1 MEFDPLLQP
10 ELQPQ
15 AFVEFD
21 VLEDREETE
30 SDSILQDNSNGPQTS
45 DDAVPLPS
53 NNDTSINR
61 TNPHVQ
67 AAAASVRG
75 RQQRVTFD
83 LPNNPHHR
91 GRRVFRIPHG
101 SRVTIRHRTNGA
113 TRILQQPLHYLNPT
127 AVAVLPPDAG
137 ATATLSSTMPPFST
151 RLLPVDALAPTP
163 LADHLQVKHR
173 EAGSPQR
180 LPSSSD
186 NDDDEQLIDEI
197 DFDCVICY
205 DTLIQPVG
213 CGNCPARF
221 CQPCLLTALKQ
232 HRQCPVCRGEVPRT
246 IDNNNNDT
254 VVVVDAALLGRL
266 ARYGVSCQY
275 CTPETYD
282 GRLHP
287 LGVHRIPHVNCPDL
301 QLECRLAPYG
311 CPWRGPRRDV
321 AQHNHHDCPYEKVTG
336 LLEQFRLYQ
345 IRNEANL
352 HRMVA
357 TMAAQRSPATSSS
370 AMVPRSVF
378 PDLPQFVALLCTNPG
393 RLQLEPAWTPFVD
406 ARQNLEAAL
415 TCIPTVLLQIKLITT
430 GLLDDIDSTDSN
442 NIWNSG
448 LLA

>member
-1 MEFDPLLQP
+1 MEFDPFLRP

-21 VLEDREETE
+21 VLEDRGETE
-30 SDSILQDNSNGPQTS
+30 SASIHQQYSNGPSSSS
-45 DDAVPLPS
+45 DDGGPLPS
-53 NNDTSINR
+53 NNDNSINR

-83 LPNNPHHR
+83 LPNNPLHR

-113 TRILQQPLHYLNPT
+113 TRIVQQQQLHLHPT
-127 AVAVLPPDAG
+127 AATLQPDAG
-137 ATATLSSTMPPFST
+137 AAPSSTTMPPFST
-151 RLLPVDALAPTP
+151 RLLPVDTLAPTP
-163 LADHLQVKHR
+163 LADSLQVKHR
-173 EAGSPQR
+173 EAGSPQ
-180 LPSSSD
+180 LLQSND
-186 NDDDEQLIDEI
+186 NEEEQPIDEI

-221 CQPCLLTALKQ
+221 CKPCLLTALKQ

-246 IDNNNNDT
+246 IDNNSDN
-254 VVVVDAALLGRL
+254 VEVDAALQGRL
-266 ARYGVSCQY
+266 ERYGVLCQY

-287 LGVHRIPHVNCPDL
+287 LGVHRIPHVDCPDL
-301 QLECRLAPYG
+301 RLECRLAPYG
-311 CPWRGPRRDV
+311 CPWRGPRRDL
-321 AQHNHHDCPYEKVTG
+321 AQHNHDCPYEKVTG

-345 IRNEANL
+345 VRNEANL
-352 HRMVA
+352 QRMFA
-357 TMAAQRSPATSSS
+357 TMAAQRPATSS
-370 AMVPRSVF
+370 MVPRSVF

-393 RLQLEPAWTPFVD
+393 RLQLEPAWAPFID
-406 ARQNLEAAL
+406 ARQNFEAAL
-415 TCIPTVLLQIKLITT
+415 TCIPTSLLQIKLITT
-430 GLLDDIDSTDSN
+430 GLLDDIDSTGSN
-442 NIWNSG
+442 NWISG